1 MSVLNL
7 PTYEGAGGYWGSGP
21 GFDIGDIFGPNSAL
35 ANLFGIP
42 GSPGVPTPAPVP
54 APQYQPGAP
63 RPMPTAAPGPVDV
76 AAACDLS
83 APFHTTSCGNAVSQP
98 HVRCNPRS
106 GKVEWFVPAKPTGFR
121 MKGSG
126 RRRRRGCR

>member
-1 MSVLNL
+1 MSILNM
-7 PTYEGAGGYWGSGP
+7 PTYESAGGYWGSGP
-21 GFDIGDIFGPNSAL
+21 GFDIGDLIGPNSAL
-35 ANLFGIP
+35 ANIFGGGIP
-42 GSPGVPTPAPVP
+42 TYY
-54 APQYQPGAP
+54 PQGQAQQFVQQPAP
-63 RPMPTAAPGPVDV
+63 RPNGPVAMPGPVDA
-76 AAACDLS
+76 AAACDLA